1 MCRKGLTAIQLW
13 VITLLGAF
21 WVGSELVGQLEVI
34 HNNLPAII
42 YLSVIGT
49 AASIWLQA
57 IVQRSVSASEA
68 ALFYSL
74 EPVFAAIFSFLLLGE
89 KLGIRGLIG
98 ATFVLVAM
106 VLSQTKVK
114 DTQDDG
120 KVDRCE
126 AVVAVLTAS
135 DTQVVDL
142 SVSILEPQKQYEN

>member
-1 MCRKGLTAIQLW
+1 VPIVNT
-13 VITLLGAF
+13 
-21 WVGSELVGQLEVI
+21 
-34 HNNLPAII
+34 
-42 YLSVIGT
+42 
-49 AASIWLQA
+49 WLQA
-57 IVQRSVSASEA
+57 IAQRSVSAFEA

-89 KLGIRGLIG
+89 KLGISGLIG

-126 AVVAVLTAS
+126 PVVAVLTAS